1 MPGVLWPILLLGG
14 IISVIFL
21 YLFGLDRTFPNGLM
35 MAVVGGMIA
44 LLLLVIYQVEFPF
57 SRAFAIGPDS
67 LEAALDNVKS
77 SAAPGGS

>member
-1 MPGVLWPILLLGG
+1 
-14 IISVIFL
+14 
-21 YLFGLDRTFPNGLM
+21 M

-67 LEAALDNVKS
+67 LEAALDNLKS
-77 SAAPGGS
+77 SAASGGR